1 MMRRRTRKATHDFAC
16 TVQGTRS
23 ARNIVRGTTYEVRR
37 REARDR
43 TSNEFVTCVV
53 SRRHA
58 VRLLPVR
65 NIHQR

>member
-1 MMRRRTRKATHDFAC
+1 MLGDAATHA
-16 TVQGTRS
+16 QGDARLCLHRPGS
-23 ARNIVRGTTYEVRR
+23 AERAQYRTTYEVRR